1 MPRDGAGTYT
11 LPPDNPVVAGET
23 IFAEWAN
30 TTMEDIAVALT
41 ESVSYTL
48 LPTELENILGGI
60 NDLPVLSE
68 SNIWTNNNT
77 FMMNVTV
84 EGTSTFNGPVI
95 VNDTL
100 DVVGLSTFTALAT
113 FNGGITVTGTATF
126 EDIYCNN
133 LIALTGTG
141 NVKAENLHTAEII
154 LYEDS
159 DVDLAGTPELN
170 VTMSEADGVHTLSLL
185 AGTVTDGDFM
195 IITTGTGAVGNWVL
209 DSVGRVKIPAGA
221 TAIDDDRHLTSK
233 AYVDAAITSVEGQLP
248 AASVLLASA
257 GRVSSAGAVVSGA
270 GFTPS
275 KTGTGAYTLT
285 FASAFSS
292 ADNMVVVVSPIETAP
307 GNHHTAV
314 PEIVSST
321 VIKVKCGNGDSYGA
335 KDMAF
340 SFMVVDLGA

>member
-60 NDLPVLSE
+60 DDLPVLSE

-133 LIALTGTG
+133 LFALTGTG
-141 NVKAENLHTAEII
+141 NVKAENLHSAEII

-170 VTMSEADGVHTLSLL
+170 ITMSEAAGVHTLSIL

-195 IITTGTGAVGNWVL
+195 TITTGTGAVGNWVL
-209 DSVGRVKIPAGA
+209 DAVGRVKIPAGA
-221 TAIDDDRHLTSK
+221 TAIDDDRHLASK
-233 AYVDAAITSVEGQLP
+233 AYVDAA
-248 AASVLLASA
+248 
-257 GRVSSAGAVVSGA
+257 AGAVEAQLPTGNLVARAMGRISAAGSLLSGSGVA
-270 GFTPS
+270 VS
-275 KTGTGAYTLT
+275 KTGTGTYVLT
-285 FASAFSS
+285 ISAAASADKIIPVITPIMTAT
-292 ADNMVVVVSPIETAP
+292 ADRNYTALPVVNSTTQITVTTGGGNSYAVS
-307 GNHHTAV
+307 
-314 PEIVSST
+314 
-321 VIKVKCGNGDSYGA
+321 
-335 KDMAF
+335 
-340 SFMVVDLGA
+340 DLGFSVVIYEAG